1 LNRSAAGRKAKRHG
15 AEAEYELIR
24 LLRGRGFTVIKV
36 RDKPYDII
44 YWNATELFFAQ
55 IKSYVLSD
63 FDLAVAQQLLE
74 NVVLPA
80 GSIREVWMKNRKRG
94 CRMKRGEPKPWLVR
108 IGREED
114 EIRDSNTRV
123 SGSLVPGG
131 GCG

>member
-1 LNRSAAGRKAKRHG
+1 MADRSAAGRRAKRHG

-24 LLRGRGFTVIKV
+24 LLRSRGFTVIKV

-63 FDLAVAQQLLE
+63 FELEVAQELLE
-74 NVVLPA
+74 NVVLPP

-94 CRMKRGEPKPWLVR
+94 QRMKRGEPKWHVR
-108 IGREED
+108 VGK
-114 EIRDSNTRV
+114 
-123 SGSLVPGG
+123 
-131 GCG
+131 